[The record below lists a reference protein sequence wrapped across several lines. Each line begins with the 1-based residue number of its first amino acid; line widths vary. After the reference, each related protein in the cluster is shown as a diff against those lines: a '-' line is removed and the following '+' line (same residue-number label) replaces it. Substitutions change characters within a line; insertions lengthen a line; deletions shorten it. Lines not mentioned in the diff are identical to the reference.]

1 MISDLKKIPEI
12 LGLRAFSNP
21 GPIGP
26 KGDKGP
32 IGPQGD
38 PGPVGP
44 PGPKGDRGEKG
55 ERGPIGEQ
63 GPVGMQG
70 PQGELGPQG
79 IQGDKNCPG
88 PQGEQGVQGPKGDI
102 GPQGEKGETG
112 PQGEQGIQGPKGD
125 KGETG
130 PQGEKGETGPQGE
143 QGIQGIQGEK
153 GDPGETPAITVI
165 EDTPLSYKLNF
176 RTSTEDI
183 TTPNLFKSLDEY
195 HVDLSA
201 TGSTLNIPLENL
213 ILTYQ
218 NTSSTSIRISIAA
231 KNTAAPVLADIR
243 RITIY
248 NGSSVESQTLN
259 NTTISTRTV
268 LDDLMYSE
276 SQESHSIKIRQQD
289 PDTKLWSLCEIH
301 TFSSNKGARTSVWIQ
316 WSEVGIRYEAPT
328 A

>member
-1 MISDLKKIPEI
+1 M
-12 LGLRAFSNP
+12 GLRAFSNP

-55 ERGPIGEQ
+55 VRGPIGEQ

-79 IQGDKNCPG
+79 IQGDKGCPG

>member
-1 MISDLKKIPEI
+1 MNCPNNKSRNCCSGCGACGTYVTIQGP
-12 LGLRAFSNP
+12 P
-21 GPIGP
+21 GPMGPEGPRGEQGSRGEQGPMGPRGIKGDTGCPGPVGPRGAVGPMGPRGPQGVRSDIGP
-26 KGDKGP
+26 KGDT
-32 IGPQGD
+32 
-38 PGPVGP
+38 
-44 PGPKGDRGEKG
+44 
-55 ERGPIGEQ
+55 
-63 GPVGMQG
+63 
-70 PQGELGPQG
+70 
-79 IQGDKNCPG
+79 
-88 PQGEQGVQGPKGDI
+88 GDI
-102 GPQGEKGETG
+102 GPQGE
-112 PQGEQGIQGPKGD
+112 QGIP
-125 KGETG
+125 G

>member
-1 MISDLKKIPEI
+1 M
-12 LGLRAFSNP
+12 GLRAFSNP

-79 IQGDKNCPG
+79 IQGDKGCPG

-125 KGETG
+125 KGETGPQGEKGETG

>member
-79 IQGDKNCPG
+79 IQGDKGCPG

-102 GPQGEKGETG
+102 
-112 PQGEQGIQGPKGD
+112 
-125 KGETG
+125 G